1 MTLPVKGEQ
10 AKCYK
15 DQRYMVKT
23 PKVAIYS
30 PVIGQGVSSLHPQ
43 QFVQMVTSHRR
54 ILGEAKA
61 RSMNVGIQ

>member
-15 DQRYMVKT
+15 DYHYMVKT

-30 PVIGQGVSSLHPQ
+30 SVIGQGVNSLHPQ
-43 QFVQMVTSHRR
+43 QFVQMVTSHRAV
-54 ILGEAKA
+54 LEAAKA
-61 RSMNVGIQ
+61 RSMNIGIQ